1 MQRTKSA
8 NPTTIKDVA
17 ALAGVSLMTVSR
29 AIHRPEV
36 VAEAT
41 RQKVQSAIEAL
52 NYIPDAA
59 AGALSTRKSTT
70 VAVVLPSLHFEGHAR
85 TVDGLSSELR
95 KQGLHLLIAD
105 SFYSK
110 TEEMELLRRILG
122 RRPAGIVLINS
133 AHSPAGRELLMNSGL
148 PVIET
153 WDFPTD
159 PMDAV
164 VGFSHA
170 AVGSALTQHLI
181 DHGHSAITFLG
192 GPQDTDPRGNERLAG
207 FRATMKS
214 HALDAAR
221 IVKVDKEHLTINAGK
236 IGISA
241 VLEQFPDT
249 TAVICLT
256 DRVAMGAMMECR
268 RRNLRV
274 PDDIAITGHGGFD
287 FSEHLVPALTT
298 TQIDAF
304 GIGQRAGRILCAR
317 IDDQSIDT
325 EDTRID
331 VGFEVVA
338 RDSSSLDKRA

>member
-1 MQRTKSA
+1 MPRTKPAS
-8 NPTTIKDVA
+8 PTTIKDVA

-41 RQKVQSAIEAL
+41 RNKVQSAIEAL

-70 VAVVLPSLHFEGHAR
+70 VAVVLPSLHFEGHAK

-95 KQGLHLLIAD
+95 KHGLHLLIAD
-105 SFYSK
+105 NFYSK
-110 TEEMELLRRILG
+110 TEEMELLHRILG

-133 AHSPAGRELLMNSGL
+133 AHSPAGRDLLLNSGL

-153 WDFPTD
+153 WDFPSD

-170 AVGSALTQHLI
+170 EVGAALTQHLI
-181 DHGHSAITFLG
+181 DRGHTAISFLS
-192 GPQDTDPRGNERLAG
+192 GPPDSDPRGNERLAG
-207 FRATMKS
+207 FRATMS
-214 HALDAAR
+214 EHQLDESR
-221 IVKVDKEHLTINAGK
+221 VSVVQNDHLSINAGK
-236 IGISA
+236 EGISTL
-241 VLEQFPDT
+241 LEEFPDT

-268 RRNLRV
+268 RQNLRV

-287 FSEHLVPALTT
+287 FGEHLVPSLTST
-298 TQIDAF
+298 HIDAF
-304 GIGQRAGRILCAR
+304 GIGERAGRILYKR
-317 IDDQSIDT
+317 INNKPLKAA
-325 EDTRID
+325 DTRID
-331 VGFEVVA
+331 VGFQVVS
-338 RDSSSLDKRA
+338 RDSTAFVVET